1 MIYLVSILLTIVIII
16 LILTIGFDLFLYYK
30 SVFFRIKIGRWT
42 NQNHWLKS
50 ITAVNLKWLK
60 NTPTVKL
67 TDSERYVILDIY
79 KGKYRKKSIQ
89 SWQEAGVL
97 LGAISTLN
105 QTSETTSQIQ
115 AFIDDKVDPSK
126 GTWRQVPEYVDGV
139 ILAYA
144 LAKQTEDL
152 NNLKPLFE
160 ETITLIEKNKG
171 DDGTVFYRDFIPD
184 IRFVDT
190 IGFICPFLTFYGVNY
205 NKPEYID
212 LAFNQ
217 IEQYINK
224 AFLKNQMIPA
234 HAFDIKQNTPLGIY
248 GWGRGLGWFIL
259 GIVDMYNEIPK
270 AHPKKKFLQDLI
282 VKTAN
287 DTLDFQKDSGSF
299 PAVLFLKDY
308 RHDSSITT
316 LAGWLFYN
324 TYLITEDSNFK
335 IAANKCLT
343 SIMKATR
350 RDGIID
356 FCQGD
361 TKGIGIYATTFDLM
375 PFVQG
380 LTIRLASR
388 LSNAV

>member
-115 AFIDDKVDPSK
+115 AFIDDKVDTSK

-152 NNLKPLFE
+152 NNLKPLFD

-234 HAFDIKQNTPLGIY
+234 HAFDIKQNAPLGIY

-259 GIVDMYNEIPK
+259 GIVDMYNELPES
-270 AHPKKKFLQDLI
+270 HLKKKYLKELI
-282 VKTAN
+282 IKTSQ
-287 DTLDFQKDSGSF
+287 DTLPFQNDNGSF
-299 PAVLFLKDY
+299 SAMLFLKDY

-316 LAGWLFYN
+316 LAGWLFFN
-324 TYLITEDSNFK
+324 TYLITKKTKYKN
-335 IAANKCLT
+335 AANKCIT
-343 SIMKATR
+343 SLMHTTR
-350 RDGIID
+350 RNGVVD

-361 TKGIGIYATTFDLM
+361 TKGMGDYAKTFDLM

-380 LTIRLASR
+380 LTIRLSIG
-388 LSNAV
+388 LSKL